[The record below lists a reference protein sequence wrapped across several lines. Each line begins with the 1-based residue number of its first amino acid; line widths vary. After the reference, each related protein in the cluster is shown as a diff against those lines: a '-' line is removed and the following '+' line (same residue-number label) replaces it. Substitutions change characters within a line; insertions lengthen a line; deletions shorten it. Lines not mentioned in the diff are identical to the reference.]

1 MSSRS
6 CFFRSCCQ
14 LLNKRNKVPG
24 LNTHYKFSCFLASS
38 IFCNAYNHSNFLI
51 LIFYLSIIY
60 TKYFVIYLYL
70 YCSKKIILTQN
81 TISTVACLP
90 LIPNCVGT
98 QLVGRLGWFLA
109 FRTKHEEHKH
119 DRPYWYR
126 QRIR

>member
-60 TKYFVIYLYL
+60 TKYLYR
-70 YCSKKIILTQN
+70 IIFSLF
-81 TISTVACLP
+81 ICIDTVGKNY
-90 LIPNCVGT
+90 PN
-98 QLVGRLGWFLA
+98 
-109 FRTKHEEHKH
+109 TKHDINRSMPTFDPKLCWNTTC
-119 DRPYWYR
+119 RATWMISSIPYKT
-126 QRIR
+126 